1 VPALPHSSEAASLRD
16 SSYPAAEESVKRSSE
31 WFAAINTQ
39 ASATVWVIYLS
50 SFTPLLVLSSPL
62 ICSLHRLFSL
72 LAYNNTMVS
81 GLYWALPLVAVLA
94 VIATPVS
101 VPPSRILPDAQ
112 LYTLRANW

>member
-1 VPALPHSSEAASLRD
+1 
-16 SSYPAAEESVKRSSE
+16 
-31 WFAAINTQ
+31 
-39 ASATVWVIYLS
+39 
-50 SFTPLLVLSSPL
+50 
-62 ICSLHRLFSL
+62 
-72 LAYNNTMVS
+72 MVS